1 MSGKSEHSRE
11 FRGEGAGGFDA
22 VVFLATARER
32 GVAVAREG
40 QHVRVE
46 PGSANWRD
54 WISFAAAAED
64 HEPEILAALSGP
76 ADRAS

>member
-1 MSGKSEHSRE
+1 MSGRGEHS
-11 FRGEGAGGFDA
+11 GEHWGGPLGTAGAFDA
-22 VVFLATARER
+22 VAFLASARER

-40 QHVRVE
+40 QHVKVE

-64 HEPEILAALSGP
+64 HEPEILAALSGE
-76 ADRAS
+76 